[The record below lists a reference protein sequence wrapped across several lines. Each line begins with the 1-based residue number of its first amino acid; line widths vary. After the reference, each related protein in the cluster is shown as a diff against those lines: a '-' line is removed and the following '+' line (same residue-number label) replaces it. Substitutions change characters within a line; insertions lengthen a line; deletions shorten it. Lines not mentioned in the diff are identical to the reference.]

1 MIISSFS
8 CNAIV
13 NNTITAALTC
23 ESVYS
28 NVVIQIA
35 EYGSSGQITD
45 WISIGPLVSTTQ
57 TITYTITNPNTT
69 NLNVRLASTS
79 PICDHGSGSSG
90 SEDSGSSGS
99 EDSGSSGS
107 EDSGSS
113 GSEDSG
119 SEDSGSEDSGS
130 SGSEPSGSEPSGSE
144 PSGNGDSGVG
154 SDDDGSDYS
163 GSEESGSEESGG
175 STDIPSGGSNSGG
188 SDESGS
194 GSGSGGG
201 GGGELPTPPSS
212 PDQHILWPP
221 VRIIG
226 GDTPVL
232 VDKTMPPNWR
242 EATNPWRDIYDENYI
257 ENKWTLFYYEIVVQN
272 NEDNVGAGSDAS
284 GSDDSGSD
292 SGSYSPTTRTVSA
305 IWVKRLASVAWPG
318 GNVFATYYTY
328 GNPTGLTPLFIGT
341 AQADIGAEIEGDTP
355 MYFSGNIDLE
365 VVPNIETVGGYLIE
379 TMKYIADNNY
389 IGDGSNRI
397 MGANVNVLPMGD
409 ILSVP
414 HTTTTEELDELT
426 IALLET

>member
-45 WISIGPLVSTTQ
+45 WISIDPLVSTTQ

-99 EDSGSSGS
+99 EDSGS
-107 EDSGSS
+107 EDSGS
-113 GSEDSG
+113 
-119 SEDSGSEDSGS
+119 SGS

-154 SDDDGSDYS
+154 SDDYGSDYS
-163 GSEESGSEESGG
+163 GSEESGSEESGSEQSG
-175 STDIPSGGSNSGG
+175 GGPSGGGPSGSSG
-188 SDESGS
+188 SGS
-194 GSGSGGG
+194 GSGSGGPG
-201 GGGELPTPPSS
+201 AGAEGDLPIPPSS

-226 GDTPVL
+226 GGTAIF
-232 VDKTMPPNWR
+232 VDKTTPPNWR
-242 EATNPWRDIYDENYI
+242 EATNPWRDIYDENFI
-257 ENKWTLFYYEIVVQN
+257 ENKWTLFYYEIINQIN
-272 NEDNVGAGSDAS
+272 NGSNYTGS
-284 GSDDSGSD
+284 GSDDYSGSD
-292 SGSYSPTTRTVSA
+292 SGSTRSISA

-318 GNVFATYYTY
+318 GNIFARYYTY
-328 GNPTGLTPLFIGT
+328 GNPIGLASLFIGT
-341 AQADIGAEIEGDTP
+341 AQADIGSEIEGDTP
-355 MYFSGNIDLE
+355 MYFSGNINLSAI
-365 VVPNIETVGGYLIE
+365 PNIETVGGYLIE
-379 TMKYIADNNY
+379 KMKYIADNNY
-389 IGDGSNRI
+389 TGDGSVRI
-397 MGANVNVLPMGD
+397 MGANVNVLPMED

-414 HTTTTEELDELT
+414 HTKTTEELDEIT
-426 IALLET
+426 ISLLET